1 MGFTVGQI
9 EKRRGDALRPVEI
22 PVACLPYHTLVCGKT
37 NTGKSVLGEALF
49 ASAHEELTGPRI
61 LIDGKGDGMSERI
74 IRSLVAR
81 EADLNSVIYVPVA
94 EVLPAL
100 SFFDIRADL
109 DAGIERSRAIENRA
123 DRYLEV
129 IRYLVGDDE
138 FGKRTETTIRALIRA
153 AFDPAHGS
161 EAFRHSALLEEAR
174 AIQHGESVP
183 AVSNDRTARVLEGL
197 AQERDDLRSATMAGV
212 VTSLERVS
220 GQADLAAIFNHVA
233 TDESTPQFSFDAVL
247 DEDVT
252 ILFDLGGIA
261 GAAQRAIAIVVLAML
276 WFALQR
282 RSSRLSFDATPGHV
296 LVHIEEVANI
306 ALTPLLSELLS
317 EGRGYGLSL
326 IASMQFPGQAKH
338 DAHAPDRLYRELV
351 TEAHAFIA
359 GQVPDDPVLA
369 RQLAIKD
376 MPPEETQQVLTALP
390 QGRWLFRP
398 PPVEFDGRSATT
410 VPIRS
415 PELPAGYPDSTRPL
429 SAAERRELDATLAD
443 LIERTRQEYGIHPTA
458 YEHVTLEDD
467 TGESTAQ
474 PAVVQTGT
482 TLPVTSVLPDCVSYV
497 ESQHAIA
504 CEHPSC
510 SRVYDPSYTGLLE
523 AVRCHHSLADID
535 PESIPTIEA
544 RLKLSAEEVAAA
556 PVSVSG
562 LLFLQVVLNA
572 TRGRYSPAEYDL
584 VHDSMVALR
593 KYCGLSRDELN
604 ELLDAGLL
612 KRDDGLRATLYT
624 VTREGR
630 TLLNEHNREG
640 IDHGDGY
647 GDLEETATHRA
658 LVEALRRYIVTEYK
672 HCEESPVERVI
683 PYYEP
688 PGMAFRVDVAGV
700 DGDGTVVIVGEGER
714 KNNDAAEA
722 APRDFDK
729 KAELGASEVLWAAVT
744 RKAAHQAI
752 IGPLS
757 DPADGEPRIEQSY
770 SQRTPMRDVND
781 AIDCAGFT
789 EVFTMK
795 HLRDALG
802 EPSLE

>member
-1 MGFTVGQI
+1 MGFTIGQI
-9 EKRRGDALRPVEI
+9 EKRRGDGLRPVEI
-22 PVACLPYHTLVCGKT
+22 PVECLPFHTLVCGKT

-49 ASAHEELTGPRI
+49 ASAHQELAGPRI

-81 EADLNSVIYVPVA
+81 GEDLDSVVYIPVG

-129 IRYLVGDDE
+129 IRYLVGDGE

-161 EAFRHSALLEEAR
+161 ETFRHSALLEEAR
-174 AIQHGESVP
+174 AIQHGDSVP
-183 AVSNDRTARVLEGL
+183 AVSSDRAARVLEGL
-197 AQERDDLRSATMAGV
+197 AQEREDLRSATMAGV

-233 TDESTPQFSFDAVL
+233 TDESTPQFTFEEVL
-247 DEDVT
+247 DSDVT
-252 ILFDLGGIA
+252 VLFDLGGIA
-261 GAAQRAIAIVVLAML
+261 GAAQRAIAIVVLASL

-282 RSSRLSFDATPGHV
+282 RSSRLPFDVTPGHV

-306 ALTPLLSELLS
+306 ALTPLLSEMFS

-326 IASMQFPGQAKH
+326 VASMQFPGQAKH
-338 DAHAPDRLYRELV
+338 DSHAPDRLYRELV
-351 TEAHAFIA
+351 TESHAFIA
-359 GQVPDDPVLA
+359 GQIPDDPVLA
-369 RQLAIKD
+369 SQLSVRSMSPA
-376 MPPEETQQVLTALP
+376 ETQQVLSALP

-398 PPVEFDGRSATT
+398 PPETFDGRSATT

-415 PELPAGYPDSTRPL
+415 PELPAGYPDSARPL
-429 SAAERRELDATLAD
+429 SADERRELDATLEE
-443 LIERTRQEYGIHPTA
+443 LIERTRQECGIHPNA
-458 YEHVTLEDD
+458 YEHVTVADASEPSE
-467 TGESTAQ
+467 TPS
-474 PAVVQTGT
+474 VIQTGT
-482 TLPVTSVLPDCVSYV
+482 TLPVTSVLPDCVSYAD
-497 ESQHAIA
+497 SHHAIA

-510 SRVYDPSYTGLLE
+510 SRLYDPSYTGLLE
-523 AVRCHHSLADID
+523 AVRCHHSLADIA

-556 PVSVSG
+556 HVSIRGMV
-562 LLFLQVVLNA
+562 FLQVVLNA
-572 TRGRYSPAEYDL
+572 TRGVYSPAEYDL
-584 VHDSMVALR
+584 VHDSMVELR
-593 KYCGLSRDELN
+593 KYCGLSRDELD
-604 ELLDAGLL
+604 ELLDAGLV

-630 TLLNEHNREG
+630 ALLNEHNREG

-672 HCEESPVERVI
+672 HSEESPVERVI

-688 PGMAFRVDVAGV
+688 PEVAFRVDVAGV
-700 DGDGTVVIVGEGER
+700 DGDGTVVVAGEGER

-729 KAELGASEVLWAAVT
+729 MAELGASEVLWAAVT

-757 DPADGEPRIEQSY
+757 DPADGEPRIESSY

-781 AIDCAGFT
+781 AIDCAGLT

-802 EPSLE
+802 EPSLA